1 MLFDQFKKLDI
12 RCIRRWIALKAA
24 YSRGLNKIAEEEFGR
39 LKRNYKKL
47 DRKKKKL
54 VEKKYNKRYPRALIK
69 NPKVFDHYLV
79 SGHKKLKS
87 LAFLKKK
94 IDFDRICSDHTHASK
109 KPTTTK
115 EAKWRRSFLRNI
127 LERRA
132 VYLKKEGE
140 RKKWRKEHREERKER
155 RKKRKKEKE
164 ENTLTWG
171 KSKTR
176 KTFIKKQNRINKN
189 R

>member
-1 MLFDQFKKLDI
+1 MIFKKRQKDGFFHGYIKNKRSGKISYSVKRKRRKDI
-12 RCIRRWIALKAA
+12 RDI
-24 YSRGLNKIAEEEFGR
+24 F
-39 LKRNYKKL
+39 
-47 DRKKKKL
+47 
-54 VEKKYNKRYPRALIK
+54 
-69 NPKVFDHYLV
+69 F
-79 SGHKKLKS
+79 
-87 LAFLKKK
+87 KK
-94 IDFDRICSDHTHASK
+94 IDIHASK
-109 KPTTTK
+109 KPITAK